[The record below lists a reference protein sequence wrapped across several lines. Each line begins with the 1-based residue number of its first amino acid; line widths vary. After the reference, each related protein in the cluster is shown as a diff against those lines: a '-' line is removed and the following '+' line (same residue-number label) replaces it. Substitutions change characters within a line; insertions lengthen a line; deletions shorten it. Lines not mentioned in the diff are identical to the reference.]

1 MTKQESMDGETREAL
16 LERGRVLLALYEGGL
31 GFLRHAV
38 AAHEGNDAER
48 FGHFVGRAEKVVQ
61 GLTATLDRDQG
72 GELASILERL
82 YEFMAFRLNEA
93 ARTEMVEPVHDVTR
107 QLGRIYESYR
117 QVIGELQHGHGVAPP
132 APSVAHAG
140 EGG

>member
-1 MTKQESMDGETREAL
+1 MRESIDGGTREAL

-38 AAHEGNDAER
+38 AAHERNDAER

-61 GLTATLDRDQG
+61 GLTTALDRDQG

-93 ARTEMVEPVHDVTR
+93 ARTEMVEPVHDVIR

-117 QVIGELQHGHGVAPP
+117 QVIGDLQHGRGA
-132 APSVAHAG
+132 APSEPAAG
-140 EGG
+140 RVIEGA